1 MYINRIAI
9 IIILVLGS
17 FSISFSEDV
26 KVLFKNNPQATYTAK
41 LLKKNNFDYI
51 SIQDFAELL
60 MIKSSITKTGKR
72 IDLTLT
78 QGNLRFEVE
87 SPFILIKTKATNSYR
102 VEQTILISFIQDE
115 EIFVPIDILLKC
127 YNNLT
132 NLSLQ
137 FNSKDLT
144 LSIPTEI
151 NSPALNT
158 KTDPSTL
165 SISEKANG
173 YTIRI
178 PLKTNY
184 KITHKYLK
192 DENKVVIKFPT
203 GNLNLKY
210 TEQTDDNELIEKI
223 TFVNHPSSSELSLYL
238 TQALEGMDVH
248 YSESSQALNILL
260 FKNFNVDSLFKAE
273 RESKISGT
281 NDNDKNLDTQ
291 RKKWEITN
299 IIIDPGHGG
308 RDPGCI
314 GITKKYEKDIVL
326 KIGLKLGRLIERKTN
341 IKVHY
346 TRKTDTLIHV
356 DKRGQIANDKKG
368 NLFISLHC
376 NSVESRDPKA
386 NGFSAY
392 ILRPGRTDE
401 AIAVAEREN
410 SVIKYEPGYQE
421 RYKHLSEENFILT
434 TIAQSAFIKFSETFA
449 EKLCL
454 SVQKNKLP
462 LKNNGVL
469 QAGFYVLVGASMP
482 SVLVECGY
490 LTNKEDEAF
499 LNSDSGQTKLAEAI
513 FSAILAYQQEYE
525 KSLNEGK

>member
-1 MYINRIAI
+1 
-9 IIILVLGS
+9 V
-17 FSISFSEDV
+17 
-26 KVLFKNNPQATYTAK
+26 
-41 LLKKNNFDYI
+41 
-51 SIQDFAELL
+51 
-60 MIKSSITKTGKR
+60 
-72 IDLTLT
+72 
-78 QGNLRFEVE
+78 
-87 SPFILIKTKATNSYR
+87 
-102 VEQTILISFIQDE
+102 
-115 EIFVPIDILLKC
+115 
-127 YNNLT
+127 
-132 NLSLQ
+132 
-137 FNSKDLT
+137 
-144 LSIPTEI
+144 
-151 NSPALNT
+151 
-158 KTDPSTL
+158 DPSAL
-165 SISEKANG
+165 SISKKANG
-173 YTIRI
+173 YTIKI

-192 DENKVVIKFPT
+192 DEDKVVIKFPT

-210 TEQTDDNELIEKI
+210 IEQTDDDELIEKI
-223 TFVNHPSSSELSLYL
+223 TFVNHPSSSELSLNL
-238 TQALEGMDVH
+238 TQELEGTDVY
-248 YSESSQALNILL
+248 YSEATQTLNILL

-273 RESKISGT
+273 RESKTSGK
-281 NDNDKNLDTQ
+281 NDNNLDTQ
-291 RKKWEITN
+291 RKKWEINN

-308 RDPGCI
+308 KDPGCI

-326 KIGLKLGRLIERKTN
+326 KIGLKLGKLIEKKTK

-376 NSVESRDPKA
+376 NSIESRDPKA
-386 NGFSAY
+386 SGFSAY
-392 ILRPGRTDE
+392 ILRPGKTDE

-462 LKNNGVL
+462 LKDNGVL

-490 LTNKEDEAF
+490 LTNKKDEAF
-499 LNSDSGQTKLAEAI
+499 LNSDSGQNKLAEAI
-513 FSAILAYQQEYE
+513 FDAILAYQQEYE

>member
-1 MYINRIAI
+1 MCINKIAI
-9 IIILVLGS
+9 IIILLVGS

-26 KVLFKNNPQATYTAK
+26 TVLFKKNPQTTYTAK
-41 LLKKNNFDYI
+41 LIEKNNFNYI
-51 SIQDFAELL
+51 SIQDFAQLL
-60 MIKSSITKTGKR
+60 TIKSSINNTGKR
-72 IDLTLT
+72 VDLTLI

-87 SPFILIKTKATNSYR
+87 SPFILIKTKATNSYK
-102 VEQTILISFIQDE
+102 VEQTHLITFEQDE

-132 NLSLQ
+132 NLNLQ
-137 FNSKDLT
+137 FNSTELT
-144 LSIPTEI
+144 LSIPVEI
-151 NSPALNT
+151 NPPTSNT
-158 KTDPSTL
+158 KVDPSAL
-165 SISEKANG
+165 SISKKANG
-173 YTIRI
+173 YTIKI

-192 DENKVVIKFPT
+192 NENKVVIKFPT

-210 TEQTDDNELIEKI
+210 TEQTEGDELIEKI
-223 TFVNHPSSSELSLYL
+223 TFVNHPSSSELNLYL
-238 TQALEGMDVH
+238 TQTLEGTDVY
-248 YSESSQALNILL
+248 YSEAAKALNILL
-260 FKNFNVDSLFKAE
+260 FKNFNVDSLFKSE
-273 RESKISGT
+273 RESKSSGN
-281 NDNDKNLDTQ
+281 NDNNLDTQ
-291 RKKWEITN
+291 RKKWEINN

-326 KIGLKLGRLIERKTN
+326 KIGLKIGKLIEKKTK

-376 NSVESRDPKA
+376 NSVESRYPKA

-401 AIAVAEREN
+401 AITVAEREN

-434 TIAQSAFIKFSETFA
+434 TIAQSAFVKFSETFA

-499 LNSDSGQTKLAEAI
+499 LNSDSGQNKLAEAI
-513 FSAILAYQQEYE
+513 FDAILAYQQEYE